1 MSKHYDNIEYDDK
14 ESNIQNTWKK
24 TYSTEE
30 SKQEDYDRNNHSISL
45 SEIKEQETLEEVAL
59 KLYPENIES
68 IMDGYHDSNS
78 YQRESFIKGYKL
90 AQKRMYSDIELF
102 TEELKDKID
111 LFEYSVNQNS
121 YISDYVNEWFRK
133 I

>member
-45 SEIKEQETLEEVAL
+45 SEIKEQETLEEIVEKLFGNDKVCSGCLTKHPTVNRNMFDGLCADCTDKAL
-59 KLYPENIES
+59 YDYEFAKKAE
-68 IMDGYHDSNS
+68 
-78 YQRESFIKGYKL
+78 
-90 AQKRMYSDIELF
+90 
-102 TEELKDKID
+102 KI
-111 LFEYSVNQNS
+111 
-121 YISDYVNEWFRK
+121 NEQFK
-133 I
+133 KK

>member
-45 SEIKEQETLEEVAL
+45 SEIKEQETLEEEKDL
-59 KLYPENIES
+59 
-68 IMDGYHDSNS
+68 S
-78 YQRESFIKGYKL
+78 YWK
-90 AQKRMYSDIELF
+90 ANA
-102 TEELKDKID
+102 EEDYMKVPI
-111 LFEYSVNQNS
+111 SVLR
-121 YISDYVNEWFRK
+121 YISELEERSYSEEDMNNYAEYCTNHVLKSQIGHPYLSVTEWFEQFK
-133 I
+133 KK